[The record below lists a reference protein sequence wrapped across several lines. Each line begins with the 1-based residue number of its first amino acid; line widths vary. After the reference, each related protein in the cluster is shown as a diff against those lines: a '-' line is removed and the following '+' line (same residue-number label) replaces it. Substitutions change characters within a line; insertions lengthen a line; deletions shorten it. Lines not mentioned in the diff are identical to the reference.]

1 MTLGLYRRKKRG
13 RNGKYSDTG
22 AYVLDMRIKDV
33 PDFAGIPTRLFKT
46 TGVFPSQR
54 NAATIV
60 AEMKLMIKE
69 LISQRDAPTLKKIQD
84 NKLSL
89 ASAYKKWKS
98 GRIHLAEGYE
108 DHRVLKLWRE
118 YYERGA
124 HAKSTTANRLGIIS
138 SLVKKQLLTEQTV
151 VNELPECLQHIR
163 DHYESTKQASTFN
176 TIRTE
181 LCAFLTKKLRM
192 ERDSLFVRDVLR
204 TGPLKQGKQRD
215 HHPFYSPAE
224 CTEFLA
230 SLQKRPTAHSKLYES
245 SVVFM
250 CLHGLRPDEFAS
262 RKFDID
268 PKTTHLRVRGTKN
281 PNAMRVVPL
290 MSQFRDTKM
299 PKIGTLNSMFERVG
313 SDVRCRDFRRTYAIW
328 CEQAGIPQSRV
339 QSYMG
344 HGDRT
349 VTQTYQRNV
358 PKVATLSEDR
368 ERLQSWLRAQ
378 LAKPIKSSKKGTVL
392 SDRTKA
398 RAVMDQSF
406 GKLVFTMIDQD
417 AADSAFDEQHGN

>member
-1 MTLGLYRRKKRG
+1 MQ
-13 RNGKYSDTG
+13 
-22 AYVLDMRIKDV
+22 IKDV

-98 GRIHLAEGYE
+98 GRIHLAEGFE

-118 YYERGA
+118 YYERGS
-124 HAKSTTANRLGIIS
+124 HAKSTTANRLGVIS
-138 SLVKKQLLTEQTV
+138 SLVKKQLLTEQTI
-151 VNELPECLQHIR
+151 VNELPECLQRIR

-181 LCAFLTKKLRM
+181 ICAFLTKKLRM
-192 ERDSLFVRDVLR
+192 ERDSLFVRDVMQI
-204 TGPLKQGKQRD
+204 GPLKQGKQRE
-215 HHPFYSPAE
+215 HHPFFSPAE
-224 CTEFLA
+224 CSEFL
-230 SLQKRPTAHSKLYES
+230 SNLSKRPTAHLRLYES

-281 PNAMRVVPL
+281 PNATRIVPL
-290 MSQFRDTKM
+290 MAQFRETKM
-299 PKIGTLNSMFERVG
+299 PKIGTLNSMFERMG
-313 SDVRCRDFRRTYAIW
+313 SDVRCRDFRRTYSIW
-328 CEQAGIPQSRV
+328 CEQAGIPASRV

-358 PKVATLSEDR
+358 PRLATLSEDHA
-368 ERLQSWLRAQ
+368 RLQGWLRTE
-378 LAKPIKSSKKGTVL
+378 LAKPAKRTKTGTVL
-392 SDRTKA
+392 NERTIA
-398 RAVMDQSF
+398 RAVTNPKF
-406 GKLVFTMIDQD
+406 GELLFAMVDQD
-417 AADSAFDEQHGN
+417 AADAAFDEIHGK